1 MLTVYYHWIELVFQ
15 FILDVMNVLKK
26 SVVHVVSLRKQFN
39 SVMIVNVDS
48 ALLLNWI
55 RFSPKMEQCI
65 LTFQPDIESFRAS
78 SST

>member
-39 SVMIVNVDS
+39 SAMIVNVDS
-48 ALLLNWI
+48 ALLQNWI
-55 RFSPKMEQCI
+55 RLQCI